1 MNKIVIL
8 CIEGERNAT
17 ESTFFNKIANSSKQ
31 LFENLEIKFRSFD
44 YSNSDKNKEKIIN
57 FLDFVVCSV
66 DDESNFTFFVVH
78 DDDCKKNKNSLDAT
92 FNFIEEKI
100 SEKNKTHK
108 VFRIFEK
115 NKSFDYFLYFLL
127 EDDLNPNSKDIK
139 KFMTNN
145 NLKEKPEKNKM
156 WDLLYEK
163 AKSKRKG
170 KEKLKETLI
179 FIKKKRTKELKTF
192 EIIDK
197 ILENKFF

>member
-1 MNKIVIL
+1 FLLIRRPPRSKPI
-8 CIEGERNAT
+8 
-17 ESTFFNKIANSSKQ
+17 KSSAASYLYKRQ
-31 LFENLEIKFRSFD
+31 
-44 YSNSDKNKEKIIN
+44 
-57 FLDFVVCSV
+57 
-66 DDESNFTFFVVH
+66 
-78 DDDCKKNKNSLDAT
+78 DDDCTKNKNSLDTT

-100 SEKNKTHK
+100 SEKNKKYK
-108 VFRIFEK
+108 VSRIFEK

-127 EDDLNPNSKDIK
+127 KDDLNPNSKDIK

-163 AKSKRKG
+163 AKSKSEG

-179 FIKKKRTKELKTF
+179 FIKNKRTKELKTF